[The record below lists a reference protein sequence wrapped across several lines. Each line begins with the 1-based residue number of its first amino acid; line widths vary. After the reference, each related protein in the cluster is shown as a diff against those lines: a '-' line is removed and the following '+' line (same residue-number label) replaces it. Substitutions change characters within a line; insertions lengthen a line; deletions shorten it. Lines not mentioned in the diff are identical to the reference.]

1 MVDLVPG
8 SRLSLMYHSLCVEGK
23 LKTKCSFEVRI
34 GIFLFQNCGK
44 SHLDIPLGKGLRY
57 FLRLHITSKDWFN
70 PSHSTSKVLKL
81 VLAASLLTLALLKG

>member
-34 GIFLFQNCGK
+34 GIFLFQNGGK
-44 SHLDIPLGKGLRY
+44 SHLYSIGKEAKI
-57 FLRLHITSKDWFN
+57 F
-70 PSHSTSKVLKL
+70 SKVTHYK
-81 VLAASLLTLALLKG
+81 